1 MKAQVRKLKRFV
13 VDRIVEPLLPLRMLE
28 GYVIFFG
35 SVVRR
40 IHKPYIIGIT
50 GSVGKSTTTSMLA
63 SVLSAPDAMPI
74 VGEVQ
79 CTRENMNDDLGVAAT
94 LLRFE
99 KFLMLPWSYPRR
111 LALLFTLPLRA
122 LRVTLRRYPE
132 VMVLELGWGRPPI
145 SAGSFRLPH
154 PMSPW

>member
-1 MKAQVRKLKRFV
+1 
-13 VDRIVEPLLPLRMLE
+13 
-28 GYVIFFG
+28 
-35 SVVRR
+35 
-40 IHKPYIIGIT
+40 
-50 GSVGKSTTTSMLA
+50 
-63 SVLSAPDAMPI
+63 MPI